1 MGITGVFVVLGY
13 IGCLPEAAQRC
24 SGMNIGQGR
33 GICPGRHLLATVGG
47 LQWVKALW
55 DVRVNVCHDLH
66 VETFYDGE

>member
-1 MGITGVFVVLGY
+1 
-13 IGCLPEAAQRC
+13 
-24 SGMNIGQGR
+24 MNIGQGR